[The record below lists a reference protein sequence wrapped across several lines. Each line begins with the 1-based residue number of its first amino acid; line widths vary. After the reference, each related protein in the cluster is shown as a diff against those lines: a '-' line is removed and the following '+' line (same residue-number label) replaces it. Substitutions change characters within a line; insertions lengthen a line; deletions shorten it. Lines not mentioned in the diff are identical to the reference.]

1 MVYLVCPECGMVG
14 YRIRPNSLAL
24 HPIYKKLHQEYV
36 CQNCGTTLRR
46 CEVRGVTGDGEDET
60 CRVQPERSPAD
71 GQPS

>member
-1 MVYLVCPECGMVG
+1 MWDGVG

-46 CEVRGVTGDGEDET
+46 CGYKEYHKHVVAGAKSG
-60 CRVQPERSPAD
+60 A
-71 GQPS
+71 

>member
-14 YRIRPNSLAL
+14 YRIRPNSLVL

-46 CEVRGVTGDGEDET
+46 CGYKEYHKHVVAGAKSG
-60 CRVQPERSPAD
+60 A
-71 GQPS
+71 